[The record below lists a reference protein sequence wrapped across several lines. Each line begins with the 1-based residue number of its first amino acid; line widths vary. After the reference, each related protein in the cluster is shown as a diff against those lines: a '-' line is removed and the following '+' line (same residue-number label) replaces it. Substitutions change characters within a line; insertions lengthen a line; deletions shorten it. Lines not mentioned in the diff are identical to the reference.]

1 MRTTDPLER
10 DHLDP
15 YAAGLPPLEV
25 DRQRVVH
32 CAAFRRLQHK
42 TQVFV
47 APDSDHFRSRLTHT
61 LEVAHLSRVIAA
73 RLGLDAELCEV
84 VALAHDL
91 GHPPF
96 GHAGERALGECLR
109 EHGGFE
115 HNQHALRVVEVLEH
129 PYPQFRGLNL
139 TRITRECI
147 AKHETRFDRPGPH
160 PLQDGRPAPP
170 ESRAVD
176 LADHIAYALHDL
188 QDGLYA
194 GLLTLDDLRSV
205 RLWRDAYDG
214 PRSAVDDWRGLLRP
228 AIDRMLRRIVDDIAM
243 TGGGPPGQ
251 ARTSAGPPAFVAA
264 TPALSAE
271 MSALIDELHA
281 CLVARVYHS
290 GLLQA
295 ADEQAR
301 EVLSALF
308 AALVARPEHLPP
320 RFRRRVDEFGVV
332 RVVTDYL
339 AGMTDRYCMDEHARI
354 LG

>member
-1 MRTTDPLER
+1 MPAIDALSR
-10 DHLDP
+10 DHPDP

-47 APDSDHFRSRLTHT
+47 APDSDHFRTRLTHT
-61 LEVAHLSRVIAA
+61 LEVAHLSRAIAA
-73 RLGLDAELCEV
+73 RLELDSDLCEV

-96 GHAGERALGECLR
+96 GHAGEQALSACLR

-115 HNQHALRVVEVLEH
+115 HNQHALRVVELLEH
-129 PYPQFRGLNL
+129 PYPEFRGLNL

-176 LADHIAYALHDL
+176 LADRVAYALHDL

-214 PRSAVDDWRGLLRP
+214 PCSAGDEWRGRLRP
-228 AIDRMLRRIVDDIAM
+228 AIDRMLRRIVDDI
-243 TGGGPPGQ
+243 
-251 ARTSAGPPAFVAA
+251 VAA
-264 TPALSAE
+264 GTAAAVRRRETPDLRERPSTGPALSAE
-271 MSALIDELHA
+271 MAALIDELDA
-281 CLVARVYHS
+281 CLVSRVYRS
-290 GLLQA
+290 ELLQA
-295 ADEQAR
+295 ADAQAR

-320 RFRRRVDEFGVV
+320 RFRRRVDEFGLV
-332 RVVTDYL
+332 RVVTDYV
-339 AGMTDRYCMDEHARI
+339 AGMTDRYCMDEHARV